1 MNNNLKLC
9 ILYLI
14 LVTWFKAG
22 LAGGFPGIILSI
34 LGLTLLVTQLFQ
46 NYFWTRRYF
55 LSIIPLLLMLIWAVI
70 GFNNPKYQALNAQ
83 DLIEL
88 NMEGTLIETRDS
100 TKIEMISNGMNLI
113 LEKSRDDPK
122 LSIALFFH
130 LKNTYTDKY
139 SKVINDPII
148 TFFNNCE
155 NKIKL
160 DYWSFLPSISIKNLS
175 SIQNFLFLFINLFF
189 GIIIFHNLFNFSNV
203 KVVLWIVVI
212 NTFILCIVGLYQKF
226 TQVWSD
232 DYLEILGIW
241 NAPEP
246 RYFFSTFT
254 YKNHWSAFALI
265 SLSCIYSIFYKQL
278 RITNEYMI
286 KSPILLFIIFSSILL
301 VSTVIFSGSRSG
313 ILFSVISVILFS
325 LIIFFKK
332 KKLESYSFKKII
344 LYFLVILPTLFFIF
358 YSLKKDE
365 KVKEMLT
372 NSTTQ
377 WKALQEGSPPLR
389 WYLWNDAYKMAQSE
403 LILGHGY
410 NAFPST
416 YPKFQSMVVRQER
429 GKGLA
434 SAHNPYIPLVAHAH
448 NDVVEFICE
457 WGLLGTF
464 CFFIPYILHI
474 IKVWGS
480 TNSTTVKL
488 LLSGCFVFL
497 VYCFVDFPT
506 RTPAC
511 VVLFSCIAGLACKYD
526 NLSTNSQRG
535 F

>member
-22 LAGGFPGIILSI
+22 LAEGFAGIILGI
-34 LGLTLLVTQLFQ
+34 LGLALLVNQLFQ

-55 LSIIPLLLMLIWAVI
+55 LSIFPLLLLFIWAI
-70 GFNNPKYQALNAQ
+70 ISYNNPKHTALNAQ

-88 NMEGTLIETRDS
+88 NMEGILLETRDS
-100 TKIEMISNGMNLI
+100 AKIEMISNGMNLV
-113 LEKSRDDPK
+113 LEKSRDNPK

-130 LKNTYTDKY
+130 LKNTYLDKY
-139 SKVINDPII
+139 SEIIDDPII
-148 TFFNNCE
+148 SLLNKCE
-155 NKIKL
+155 NKIQL
-160 DYWSFLPSISIKNLS
+160 DYWSFLPSIAIKNIFD
-175 SIQNFLFLFINLFF
+175 IQNFLFLFINLFL
-189 GIIIFHNLFNFSNV
+189 GIIIFYNLFNFNNV
-203 KVVLWIVVI
+203 KAFLWIVII
-212 NTFILCIVGLYQKF
+212 NTCILCIVGLYQKF

-265 SLSCIYSIFYKQL
+265 SLSCIFSILYNQL
-278 RITNEYMI
+278 RITKEYMI
-286 KSPILLFIIFSSILL
+286 KSPILLFIIFGIILL
-301 VSTVIFSGSRSG
+301 ISTVIFSGSRSG
-313 ILFSVISVILFS
+313 ILLSALSVILFS
-325 LIIFFKK
+325 LIIFLKNK
-332 KKLESYSFKKII
+332 NLKLFSFRKII
-344 LYFLVILPTLFFIF
+344 SLFLVIFPTLFFIF

-377 WKALQEGSPPLR
+377 WKAYQEGNPPLR
-389 WYLWNDAYKMAQSE
+389 WYLWKDAYNMAKRE

-416 YPKFQSMVVRQER
+416 YPKFQSTVVRQER
-429 GKGLA
+429 AKGLE

-448 NDVVEFICE
+448 NDILEFICE

-464 CFFIPYILHI
+464 CFFIPYILHLV
-474 IKVWGS
+474 KVWVS
-480 TNSTTVKL
+480 TNSTTVRL
-488 LLSGCFVFL
+488 LLLGCFVFL

-511 VVLFSCIAGLACKYD
+511 FALFSSVAGLACKYD
-526 NLSTNSQRG
+526 NLIAHNQRG